1 MSMDVTALYPSIL
14 WKEGLEAMEEA
25 LTRRE
30 DHDSFILR
38 LMLLVLGS
46 TIFEFDGE
54 LWLQKDGTAIGTR
67 AAPNFANIFMGKWE
81 ERAQT
86 GWIGS
91 QIEFWRCS
99 IDDIFSSG
107 SGQSLILKSLLS
119 LSILYYLQLRTQ

>member
-54 LWLQKDGTAIGTR
+54 LWL
-67 AAPNFANIFMGKWE
+67 
-81 ERAQT
+81 
-86 GWIGS
+86 
-91 QIEFWRCS
+91 
-99 IDDIFSSG
+99 
-107 SGQSLILKSLLS
+107 
-119 LSILYYLQLRTQ
+119 